1 MIVGVFKEVYP
12 GERRVALVPASVA
25 LLAKQKIDVLIEAGA
40 GLTAGYL
47 DSDYIAAGA
56 KIQSKDDILSS
67 AQVLAFVRGTALL
80 RNEAAD
86 LFAKLTQHH
95 VIVGFFDPLGA
106 PTNAQRIA
114 AQVGTGYAMELVPRI
129 TRAQSMDALSSMAN
143 LAGYKAVLLAANH
156 IAKVLPMMTTAAGT
170 VTAAKVLVL
179 GVGVAGLQAIA
190 TAKRLGAVV
199 EAYDI
204 RPEVKE
210 QVQSVGG
217 KFVDLGLQTA
227 DASDK
232 GGYAKAQSAEF
243 IAKQQEALAQF
254 VRAADIVI
262 TTAQVPGR
270 RAPILVTA
278 AMQKGMKPGSVI
290 VDLAA
295 ETGGN
300 CELTKPGE
308 THVVDGVTML
318 GPTDLPSSLAHHAS
332 QLYARNIVNFLL
344 HITTKDGQ
352 LAAKDDDEII
362 RETRFAKEGKITHP
376 RVEQALAAAT
386 K

>member
-25 LLAKQKIDVLIEAGA
+25 LLAKQKIEVVVEAGA
-40 GLTAGYL
+40 GAAAGYL
-47 DSDYIAAGA
+47 DSDYTAAGA
-56 KIQSKDDILSS
+56 KLQNQDEIFAN
-67 AQVLAFVRGTALL
+67 AQVLAFVRGTSLL
-80 RNEAAD
+80 RDEGAG
-86 LFAKLTQHH
+86 LLSKIGKQHT
-95 VIVGFFDPLGA
+95 VIGFFDPLGT
-106 PTNAQRIA
+106 PKNAERMAGQAGA
-114 AQVGTGYAMELVPRI
+114 AYAMELVPRI

-143 LAGYKAVLLAANH
+143 LAGYKAVLLAANQ

-190 TAKRLGAVV
+190 TAKRLGAAV

-300 CELTKPGE
+300 CELTKPGQ

-318 GPTDLPSSLAHHAS
+318 GPTDLPSSLAYHSS

-344 HITTKDGQ
+344 HITTKEGQ
-352 LAAKDDDEII
+352 LAAKDDDEIV
-362 RETRFAKEGKITHP
+362 RETRFAKDGKITHP
-376 RVEQALAAAT
+376 RVEQALKA
-386 K
+386 